1 MYEIPNGRL
10 YIRPRSRKN
19 NGSHHTF
26 GHGHFVQLHRTT
38 QPKRATKSYYKQIET
53 KQFSID
59 HFALY
64 SFNDFSFIFSIT
76 FPPIFFQPAILFTS
90 PKCWVTFT
98 ICHQLKSNRN
108 HLKTKMSETHATERI
123 LHNQSVVL
131 KNKWRHF
138 LGLTVQVVASII
150 NGWNDEKS
158 CFMSD
163 CLVEILHFGTL
174 GLLLFENGQKL
185 NEKWR
190 TASCVSDVRELIWL
204 GRTCIGEHKSSSHCR
219 TVGGTTWERACAM
232 ASEAALACKHN
243 PFLGL
248 AFYQQFKLLSLWAS
262 LLLSAPV
269 KPAHF
274 FLDSLSDSP
283 SGGGHYVTYI
293 NVQGV
298 SNFHSWK
305 PNHVFQCI
313 FNSNEQISKSIS
325 NSLIRKLYSK
335 KCHFWNSFE

>member
-1 MYEIPNGRL
+1 MKFPTAAYISGPVRAKIMGRITRSVTVILCNYTRPHNPNEL
-10 YIRPRSRKN
+10 QKVTTNKLKLNSFWSTT
-19 NGSHHTF
+19 SH
-26 GHGHFVQLHRTT
+26 
-38 QPKRATKSYYKQIET
+38 
-53 KQFSID
+53 
-59 HFALY
+59 
-64 SFNDFSFIFSIT
+64 FILSMT
-76 FPPIFFQPAILFTS
+76 FPSFFQLLSPQFFFQPAIILFTS

-98 ICHQLKSNRN
+98 ICHQQKSNRN

-305 PNHVFQCI
+305 PNHRFQCI
-313 FNSNEQISKSIS
+313 FNSNEQISKSTS